1 MNVRGIFVTDPKQ
14 QRSSSQNNIS
24 KIKFF
29 LKRINCA
36 LFLFIECAKC
46 KAKHSECK
54 SLAVLNGVADG
65 IGLSVTQTLFLF
77 SSYCQSV
84 PRARN
89 SINFFVYHFF
99 TNDLQDEVLAISD
112 KVVIRA
118 NDLLNWCDDTI
129 NWRWGL
135 RATTMRNEA
144 PNTHKCD
151 SIVKSEAMNDNIKIE
166 PDEIEAKTNATENEK
181 ETETPG
187 VRSLKNSLLDFH
199 DIDAEK
205 GK

>member
-1 MNVRGIFVTDPKQ
+1 MKILLDVFFPLFQWNGDDDGGGGGSDLLQSHYCSRLAIFASDWDVTVWILIARRARSHKVNYLDMNVRGIFVTDPKQ

-89 SINFFVYHFF
+89 SINFFVSHFF
-99 TNDLQDEVLAISD
+99 YQWFAG
-112 KVVIRA
+112 
-118 NDLLNWCDDTI
+118 
-129 NWRWGL
+129 WGSRHFGQGCYTRQRFAEL
-135 RATTMRNEA
+135 
-144 PNTHKCD
+144 
-151 SIVKSEAMNDNIKIE
+151 
-166 PDEIEAKTNATENEK
+166 
-181 ETETPG
+181 
-187 VRSLKNSLLDFH
+187 VRRHN
-199 DIDAEK
+199 
-205 GK
+205 